1 MRHAWNKGL
10 TSADDPRVKKNEDKV
25 RMFYSDKS
33 NEEVIKNRSL
43 KHKETLK
50 EKRKKDPY
58 KYLEISHIIKCPRC
72 GKDFEVVCSQ
82 RNFDRGKYKKYC
94 CRSCANT
101 RDHSQ
106 ETILKIKSSVNLF
119 IQNNHDLY
127 IRNNKNNKKAEE
139 TLLKRC
145 ICKYCGKEFIIYR
158 KANGRFSKTKYCCDE
173 CRHRFVSENNIAKET
188 GGFKE
193 GSAKNYK
200 HGWYKGIHCDSSWE
214 LAFVVYMLD
223 HNIEISRYNGY
234 RTYYLENKQH
244 KFYPDFVVDDKLYE
258 IKGIKDKISEA
269 KLQYNPDVI
278 FLYRNDMKR
287 YIEYTSE
294 KYGRN
299 FWETLYE

>member
-33 NEEVIKNRSL
+33 NEEVIKNRTL
-43 KHKETLK
+43 KYKETLK

-94 CRSCANT
+94 CRSCANA

-106 ETILKIKSSVNLF
+106 ETISKIREAIHKRV
-119 IQNNHDLY
+119 IDKQNSLC
-127 IRNNKNNKKAEE
+127 IRIRTCE
-139 TLLKRC
+139 
-145 ICKYCGKEFIIYR
+145 YCGKKFEVY
-158 KANGRFSKTKYCCDE
+158 KKSNGRFGSAKCCCDE
-173 CRHRFVSENNIAKET
+173 CRSRFISENNIAKGT

-200 HGWYKGIHCDSSWE
+200 HGRYKGIHCDSSWE

-223 HNIEISRYNGY
+223 NNIEISRYNGY
-234 RTYYLENKQH
+234 RTYYLENKQY

-278 FLYRNDMKR
+278 FLYRNDMKK
-287 YIEYTSE
+287 YIDYASE
-294 KYGRN
+294 KYGKN